1 LVSVVQSMSDVNR
14 VAGELDAP
22 LCEAHTGRYRR
33 ALIGALKT
41 AKWEDFAN
49 YFKLEVTAFSSPEE
63 LVNYWADSHPNHE
76 HHTIRKL
83 FKYAEETHLELL
95 QEFHE
100 ILRSE
105 YIIWI

>member
-1 LVSVVQSMSDVNR
+1 MVSVVPSMSVVNRFR
-14 VAGELDAP
+14 VAGELDSPLRVAP
-22 LCEAHTGRYRR
+22 GRYRR

-95 QEFHE
+95 QELHE
-100 ILRSE
+100 LLRSE
-105 YIIWI
+105 CI